1 MGAIL
6 IALGEGRPAKLV
18 SEFEGGYDFSMPTV
32 SLRAHYDGKTIRLDE
47 PFELPEGARLMVTV
61 LEPEQSDQE
70 RETWFELSARGL
82 ARAYG
87 DAEPE
92 YSDADLVP

>member
-6 IALGEGRPAKLV
+6 PGAGQVVPEFGGE
-18 SEFEGGYDFSMPTV
+18 YDFSMPTV
-32 SLRAHYDGKTIRLDE
+32 SLRAHYDGKTIHLDE
-47 PFELPEGARLMVTV
+47 PFELPEGARLIVTV
-61 LEPEQSDQE
+61 LEPKQSDLE
-70 RETWFELSARGL
+70 RDSWFEISARGL

-87 DAEPE
+87 DTEPE